1 MVNRLIDVVIA
12 GYARGEPEGAMVH
25 SIYDG
30 IMAHN
35 RDTARTGD
43 KRDYRK
49 EREMTAAMLTAAVFR
64 IAKASKWNLV
74 LGRPDGTRVII
85 PCDTEEEQRA
95 RALEI
100 MKEQTT

>member
-1 MVNRLIDVVIA
+1 
-12 GYARGEPEGAMVH
+12 
-25 SIYDG
+25 
-30 IMAHN
+30 
-35 RDTARTGD
+35 
-43 KRDYRK
+43 
-49 EREMTAAMLTAAVFR
+49 MTAAMLTAAVFR

-100 MKEQTT
+100 MKEQKT